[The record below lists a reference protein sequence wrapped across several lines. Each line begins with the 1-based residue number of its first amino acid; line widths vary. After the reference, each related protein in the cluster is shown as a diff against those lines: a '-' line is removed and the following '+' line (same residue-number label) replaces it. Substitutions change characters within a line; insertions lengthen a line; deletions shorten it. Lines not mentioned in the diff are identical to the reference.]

1 MIGFIEGTA
10 ASTKENQVE
19 VKIGVIYS
27 AKEIVLESSRK
38 STDIEKDVAD
48 ALKNGGVLSLTD
60 EKGRVVLIPIE
71 KLAYLEIGE
80 PTERRVG
87 FGSI

>member
-1 MIGFIEGTA
+1 
-10 ASTKENQVE
+10 VE
-19 VKIGVIYS
+19 VKLGVIYS

-38 STDIEKDVAD
+38 SSDIEKDVAD
-48 ALKNGGVLSLTD
+48 ALKSGGVLSLTD

-71 KLAYLEIGE
+71 KLAYIEIGE
-80 PTERRVG
+80 PSERRVG

>member
-1 MIGFIEGTA
+1 M
-10 ASTKENQVE
+10 E

-27 AKEIVLESSRK
+27 AKEIVLEVSRK
-38 STDIEKDVAD
+38 SSDIEKDVAA
-48 ALKNGGVLSLTD
+48 ALASGGVLSLTD